1 MNRDKIVAVRLT
13 AEEKAEIESYAKK
26 QYTNASTLIRQ
37 AVMQFMAEG
46 K

>member
-1 MNRDKIVAVRLT
+1 MNRDKIVAVRFT
-13 AEEKAEIESYAKK
+13 TDEKAEIESYAKK

-37 AVMQFMAEG
+37 AVMQVIEES